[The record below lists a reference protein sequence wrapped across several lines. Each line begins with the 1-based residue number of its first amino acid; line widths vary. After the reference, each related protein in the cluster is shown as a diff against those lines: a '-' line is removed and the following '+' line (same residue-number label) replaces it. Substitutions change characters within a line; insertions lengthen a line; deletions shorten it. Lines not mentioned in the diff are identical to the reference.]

1 MILQGNPWHLV
12 LVSLSNLQLDFST
25 CNTVSGSVHL
35 SKKKKKAKQKCKS
48 HSRKNISNKLIF
60 NAEVVAYIL
69 NLLSLIVI
77 LLWKV

>member
-35 SKKKKKAKQKCKS
+35 WKKKNKS
-48 HSRKNISNKLIF
+48 VSCIPEKNIGNKLIC
-60 NAEVVAYIL
+60 NAEVVAIPAYIL

>member
-1 MILQGNPWHLV
+1 MILQVNPWHLV

-25 CNTVSGSVHL
+25 CNTVSGSIHL
-35 SKKKKKAKQKCKS
+35 WKKKKQNKNVGCIPE
-48 HSRKNISNKLIF
+48 KNISNKLIC

-69 NLLSLIVI
+69 NWLSLIVI

>member
-1 MILQGNPWHLV
+1 MILQVNPWHLV

-35 SKKKKKAKQKCKS
+35 WKKKNKTKMYLGCIPE
-48 HSRKNISNKLIF
+48 KNISNKLIC

-69 NLLSLIVI
+69 NWLSLIVI

>member
-1 MILQGNPWHLV
+1 MILQVNPWHLV

-25 CNTVSGSVHL
+25 CNTVSGSIHL
-35 SKKKKKAKQKCKS
+35 WKKKQNINVGCIPE
-48 HSRKNISNKLIF
+48 KNISNKLIC

-69 NLLSLIVI
+69 NWLSLIVT

>member
-1 MILQGNPWHLV
+1 MILQVNPWHLV

-25 CNTVSGSVHL
+25 CNTVSGSIHL
-35 SKKKKKAKQKCKS
+35 WKKKQNKNVGCI
-48 HSRKNISNKLIF
+48 REKNISNKLIC

-69 NLLSLIVI
+69 NWLSLIVT

>member
-35 SKKKKKAKQKCKS
+35 SKKKKKQNKNV
-48 HSRKNISNKLIF
+48 SRIPEK
-60 NAEVVAYIL
+60 IL
-69 NLLSLIVI
+69 VI
-77 LLWKV
+77 N